1 MRRVL
6 VAVRGLMFREFL
18 DRVAGQLS
26 WSDAELHLLHVV
38 DVRPL
43 RDYGFAARG
52 LAGRA
57 GQAAERI
64 GQMGA
69 LGAEAGQRM
78 LAEAEVRAKHRLPVG
93 TIIRRWQRTGV
104 PEQEIIGAAYEA
116 GATLIVLGAA
126 EDPADPPPPPR
137 IPHGCGT
144 PGPVAPSG
152 RTVPPALAGL
162 EEAPRYPRRHLSPTV
177 RFVVDHAPCD
187 VLLLYAGE
195 FQKIDM

>member
-6 VAVRGLMFREFL
+6 VAVSGLMFREFL
-18 DRVAGQLS
+18 DRVVGQLA

-43 RDYGFAARG
+43 RDYGFAARR

-57 GQAAERI
+57 GQAAERV
-64 GQMGA
+64 GEMGA

-78 LAEAEVRAKHRLPVG
+78 LAEAEVRAKHRLPAG
-93 TIIRRWQRTGV
+93 TAIRRWQRTGV

-126 EDPADPPPPPR
+126 EDPAGPPPPPPGPR
-137 IPHGCGT
+137 GRGT
-144 PGPVAPSG
+144 P
-152 RTVPPALAGL
+152 RLA
-162 EEAPRYPRRHLSPTV
+162 EVEAAPRYPRRHLSPTV

-195 FQKIDM
+195 IGKYGRP